1 MKYAAVVLTPAVL
14 ALVPLAQAQ
23 QGVGASTPVTALTV
37 NQSGQPLMPHPF
49 SVRVG
54 ADYPTDGNARHGF
67 GNIGLRVGLGYDIFK
82 GFLNPKTGVGS
93 VDFDYLGFRAHGN
106 QFDAYSLQY
115 VERVGFS
122 APTNGFQPYW
132 GLGVGVVY
140 DRATAGGGSSLGNG
154 GASTG
159 GGSYNKTQIA
169 GEVILGAK
177 FNQFFVEAAWH
188 LQPSIQGVSPDTI
201 SLAVGMHF

>member
-1 MKYAAVVLTPAVL
+1 MKYVGVMLTPAVF

-23 QGVGASTPVTALTV
+23 TTAT
-37 NQSGQPLMPHPF
+37 SPF
-49 SVRVG
+49 SLRVG
-54 ADYPTDGNARHGF
+54 ADYLTDNNARQGV
-67 GNIGLRVGLGYDIFK
+67 GNIGLRLGLGYDLPFK
-82 GFLNPKTGVGS
+82 SLISPSTGTPS

-122 APTNGFQPYW
+122 APSNGTQPYW

-140 DRATAGGGSSLGNG
+140 DHASAGGGSNVGNL
-154 GASTG
+154 AATG

-169 GEVILGAK
+169 GEVLLGVK
-177 FNQFFVEAAWH
+177 FKQFFVEAAWH
-188 LQPSIQGVSPDTI
+188 LQPSIQGISPNSV
-201 SLAVGMHF
+201 SLAVGIHF